1 MAIVF
6 KERRVVGTIINAG
19 AVIAGSS
26 LGLLLKKGLPEKYTT
41 IYFQAVGLFTLILGI
56 QMSMKISEPL
66 LVVISLIAGG
76 VSGEFF
82 KLEERIN
89 SFGDYLKSKFKRGNE
104 RFTEGL
110 VTAFLLFCM
119 GSMSILGPVEEGL
132 TGNVSDLLK
141 AKSLMDGIS
150 ALLFASALGIGVLFS
165 TVPLIIYQG
174 GITLLVMLIGKNIP
188 EQYIIE
194 ITVIGGVLLIGLA
207 LDILNVKKLRIL
219 NMLPSLIF
227 ICLFLRLR
235 SLL

>member
-1 MAIVF
+1 MI
-6 KERRVVGTIINAG
+6 GTIINAG
-19 AVIAGSS
+19 AVVVGSS

-56 QMSMKISEPL
+56 QMSLKITEPL
-66 LVVISLIAGG
+66 LVVFSLIAGG
-76 VSGEFF
+76 LTGELCN
-82 KLEERIN
+82 LEERMN
-89 SFGDYLKSKFKRGNE
+89 RFGDYLKTKFKRGNE

-132 TGNVSDLLK
+132 TGNMSDLLK

-150 ALLFASALGIGVLFS
+150 AMLLASALGIGVMFS
-165 TVPLIIYQG
+165 TVPLLIYQG

-188 EQYIIE
+188 EQYINE

-207 LDILNVKKLRIL
+207 LDILNIKKLRIL
-219 NMLPSLIF
+219 NMLPSLIY
-227 ICLFLRLR
+227 ICLFLWLR
-235 SLL
+235 SFL

>member
-1 MAIVF
+1 MI
-6 KERRVVGTIINAG
+6 GTIINAG
-19 AVIAGSS
+19 TVVVGSS
-26 LGLLLKKGLPEKYTT
+26 VGLLLKKGLPEKYTT

-56 QMSMKISEPL
+56 QMSLKITEPL
-66 LVVISLIAGG
+66 FVVLSLIAGG
-76 VSGEFF
+76 LTGELF
-82 KLEERIN
+82 KLEERMN
-89 SFGDYLKSKFKRGNE
+89 RFGDYLKSKFKRGNE

-141 AKSLMDGIS
+141 TKSLMDGIS
-150 ALLFASALGIGVLFS
+150 AMLLASALGIGVLFS
-165 TVPLIIYQG
+165 TVPLLVYQG

-188 EQYIIE
+188 EQYINE
-194 ITVIGGVLLIGLA
+194 ITVIGGILLIGLA

-227 ICLFLRLR
+227 ICLFLWLR
-235 SLL
+235 SFL